1 MNPAETTVPVPASTP
16 RSRVHGRGAERQAL
30 DRFAAPS
37 HLSGLGPQDGR
48 RAPDEAR
55 SGGVATRGAGI
66 EHTTIPGG
74 ASGSVSVRVLR
85 PSGATGAPPVIVRL
99 VGRAPECGVLDR
111 FLAAVRGGEA
121 QALVLVGESGI
132 GKTAL
137 LEELAGRASGCRV
150 LSVSGVQSEMELPF
164 AALHQLCA
172 PLLGRLDD
180 VPAPQALAL
189 RTTFGMSRGPVPDR
203 FLVGLAVL
211 SLLAEA
217 AADRPLLCVVDDE
230 QWLDRASAQVMAF
243 VARRLGAESVGLVF
257 GTRALSG
264 ELAGLSRLKVE
275 GLPNKDARAL
285 LDSVLTAKVDERV
298 LDQIV
303 AEADGNPLALVELP
317 RELTAAQ
324 LAGGFGL
331 PGAVV
336 LPGSVEEM
344 FRRRIEALPAESR
357 HLLVLAAAEPTGDPV
372 LMWRAADRLGIRAE
386 AVRSALSAG
395 LVKFGARVRFP
406 HPLARSAA
414 YRSAPIEER
423 RAAHAALAAATDP
436 AVDPDRRAWHRAEA
450 ASGPDENVAGELEQ
464 SAGRALARGGLA
476 AAAAF
481 LERATALTPD
491 PARRRQR
498 ALAGAQAKVQAG
510 EFDVALDLLAITEAG
525 PLAEAGKAHAEL
537 VRAQLAF
544 ATGKGSDAQPLLLA
558 AAKRLEPVEPR
569 LARMTYLDAMR
580 NAIYAGRLAG
590 PGADLSAVS
599 RAAAAAPHPPSS
611 PDSADCLLYGL
622 TASLAQEYARG
633 LPALRKSLLSS
644 GSGLP
649 ADEEMHL
656 VPLAAIAAAG
666 VWDDEDWEALT
677 DQYVDLCLELG
688 ALTELRQALCLRAFL
703 FLFRGELVAAESV
716 IQEAQAVTTAIGSD
730 HAPYSPLGLAAFRG
744 REAEVSVLA
753 QAAVDGAAR
762 RGEGWAIT
770 GAAWATA
777 LVNNGLCHYGK
788 ALDAAQQATEYGDD
802 LGLRTW
808 ALAELVEAA
817 VRSDAG
823 EIAAAAYRQLAELT
837 DDSGTDWALGV
848 KARSHALL
856 AVGDEADSLYQES
869 ISRLGRVRVRSELAR
884 AHLLY
889 GEWLRRERRRG
900 EARTQLREAHTML
913 EEMGMAAFT
922 ERARRELWATGE
934 TTRKRK
940 VESHAELTA
949 QELQIARLA
958 REGLTNPE
966 IGSRLFISA
975 RTVEYHLSKVFNKL
989 GITSRAQLDHALS

>member
-1 MNPAETTVPVPASTP
+1 MNPAQTAVPVPASPP
-16 RSRVHGRGAERQAL
+16 RSRLNGRGTERQAL
-30 DRFAAPS
+30 DRLAAPS
-37 HLSGLGPQDGR
+37 HLSGLGPEDGR
-48 RAPDEAR
+48 RVPDEVR
-55 SGGVATRGAGI
+55 SGGVATRSADTEG
-66 EHTTIPGG
+66 TIMPGG
-74 ASGSVSVRVLR
+74 ASGPVSIRVLR
-85 PSGATGAPPVIVRL
+85 PEAAAPAPPTIGRL
-99 VGRAPECGVLDR
+99 VGRVPERGALDR
-111 FLAAVRGGEA
+111 FLAALGRGES
-121 QALVLVGESGI
+121 QALVLLGEPGI

-137 LEELAGRASGCRV
+137 LEDLAERASCCRV
-150 LSVSGVQSEMELPF
+150 VSVSGIQSEMELAF

-172 PLLGRLDD
+172 PLLDRLDA

-189 RTTFGMSRGPVPDR
+189 RTTFGMSSGPAPDR

-217 AADRPLLCVVDDE
+217 AADTPLLCVVDDE

-264 ELAGLSRLKVE
+264 ELAGLPQLKVE
-275 GLPNKDARAL
+275 GLRKEDTRVL

-298 LDQIV
+298 LDQMV
-303 AEADGNPLALVELP
+303 AEAHGNPLALVELP

-331 PGAVV
+331 AGAVL
-336 LPGSVEEM
+336 LPGSGEEM

-357 HLLVLAAAEPTGDPV
+357 RLLILAAAEPTGDPV
-372 LMWRAADRLGIRAE
+372 LVRRAADVLGIGPATARPA
-386 AVRSALSAG
+386 ADAG
-395 LVKFGARVRFP
+395 LAEFGARVRFR

-414 YRSAPIEER
+414 YRSAPIRER
-423 RAAHAALAAATDP
+423 RAAHAALAEATDP
-436 AVDPDRRAWHRAEA
+436 AADPDRRAWHRAEA
-450 ASGPDENVAGELEQ
+450 AEGADEDVAGELER

-491 PARRRQR
+491 SAGRTRR

-510 EFDVALDLLAITEAG
+510 EFDAALDLLAVAEAG
-525 PLAEAGKAHAEL
+525 PLGETGQAHAEL

-544 ATGKGSDAQPLLLA
+544 AAGKGGDAQPLLLA
-558 AAKRLEPVEPR
+558 AAKRLEPVQPR
-569 LARMTYLDAMR
+569 LARLTYLDAIR
-580 NAIYAGRLAG
+580 NALFAGRLAG
-590 PGADLSAVS
+590 PGADVSAVS
-599 RAAAAAPHPPSS
+599 RAAAAAPQPPGSL
-611 PDSADCLLYGL
+611 DSADCLLYGL
-622 TASLAQEYARG
+622 TASFAQEYARG
-633 LPALRKSLLSS
+633 LPTLRKSLLSS

-649 ADEEMHL
+649 VDEEMHW
-656 VPLAAIAAAG
+656 VMMAATAASG

-677 DQYVDLCLELG
+677 DRYVDLCLELG
-688 ALTELRQALCLRAFL
+688 ALTELPLALTSRAFL
-703 FLFRGELVAAESV
+703 FLFAGKLAAAESV
-716 IQEAQAVTTAIGSD
+716 IEEAQVALTAIGGD
-730 HAPYSPLGLAAFRG
+730 LAPYSRLGLAAFRG

-753 QAAVDGAAR
+753 RAAVDGAAR

-777 LVNNGLCHYGK
+777 LVNNGLCHYRK
-788 ALDAAQQATEYGDD
+788 ALDAAQRATECTDD

-808 ALAELVEAA
+808 ALVELVEAA
-817 VRSDAG
+817 ARSDAG
-823 EIAAAAYRQLAELT
+823 AIAAAACRQLAEIA

-856 AVGDEADSLYQES
+856 ATDDEADGLYLES

-884 AHLLY
+884 THLLY

-900 EARTQLREAHTML
+900 ESRTQLRQAHAML
-913 EEMGMAAFT
+913 EEMGMAAFA

-934 TTRKRK
+934 TTRTRSA
-940 VESHAELTA
+940 ERHDELTA

-966 IGSRLFISA
+966 IGTRLFISA
-975 RTVEYHLSKVFNKL
+975 RTVEYHLGKVFAKL
-989 GITSRAQLDHALS
+989 GITSRTQLDRALS